1 MRYSTQN
8 KRILHWDGCTNV
20 RDLGGLMSRDG
31 RKIKWEALV
40 RSDDPAKLTT
50 RGWEALYAHGI
61 RTIISL
67 RTDGVD
73 EEDLV
78 LPENFPDI
86 QSVAVA
92 IEDLSDKEF
101 MEKWAKTDLWSTPLY
116 YQDAIARWPERHAAV
131 FHVIAG
137 AQEGGVLYHCAR
149 GVDRTGIISL
159 MLLSLL
165 KIPQEEVVSDYL
177 LSADPERDKLLRARG
192 TTAREVILN
201 VLLDLDMDDYL
212 LGANVNQGELEQL
225 RDRVLV
231 KSLWTK

>member
-1 MRYSTQN
+1 MKQN
-8 KRILHWDGCTNV
+8 RILQWDGCINV
-20 RDLGGLMSRDG
+20 RDMGDLKTGDG
-31 RKIKWEALV
+31 RRVKWGALV
-40 RSDDPAKLTT
+40 RSDDPANLTT
-50 RGWEALYAHGI
+50 QGWEALYAHGI

-73 EEDLV
+73 EEELV
-78 LPENFPDI
+78 LPVNLDDLRSI
-86 QSVAVA
+86 AMA

-101 MEKWAKTDLWSTPLY
+101 LEKWAKTDLWSTPLY

-131 FHVIAG
+131 FQAIAG

-165 KIPQEEVVSDYL
+165 RVSHEEIASDYL
-177 LSADPERDKLLRARG
+177 LSTDPARDKLLHERG
-192 TTAREVILN
+192 TTAREVILDT
-201 VLLDLDMDDYL
+201 LKQLDIEGYLMGADVSQEELDK
-212 LGANVNQGELEQL
+212 L

-231 KSLWTK
+231 K